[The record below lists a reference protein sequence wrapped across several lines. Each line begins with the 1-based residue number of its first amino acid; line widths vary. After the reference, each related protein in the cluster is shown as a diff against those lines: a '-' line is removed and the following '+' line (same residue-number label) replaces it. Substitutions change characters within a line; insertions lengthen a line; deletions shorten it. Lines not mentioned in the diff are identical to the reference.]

1 MTALFFNNLYLSLNE
16 IVLFRKQL
24 YMAKK
29 ILWVD
34 DEIALLKPHII
45 FLESKGYEVV
55 PVQSGLEA
63 LDELSQNHFDI
74 VFLDEHMPGLDGL
87 ETLKRLKAKHM
98 QIPVV
103 MITKSEEENI
113 MEEAIGEQ
121 ITDYIIKPVNPK
133 QILLSLKKILN
144 KKELVSEK
152 TNLSYQQDFQRISMD
167 ISMIQSPNEWMD
179 MYRRLV
185 KWAIKMDDIKDT
197 QMQEILKSQFQ
208 EANRAFFKFVKNNYE
223 DWVNGGEDAPVLSP
237 DILKNFVFSKIDSPV
252 LLVVIDNLRY
262 DQWLTIAPIIN
273 EYYRIA
279 QEEMY
284 YAILP
289 TATQYARNSIFSGLM
304 PLDIKKYY
312 PQWWKD
318 DPEEGGKNLFEKDL
332 LTAQLKRLNL
342 PYKLNYIKILNYH
355 FGQKIISQFGRFK
368 NYDLNVVVYNFV
380 DMLSHAK
387 TDLDLI
393 KELAPDDK
401 AYRSLT
407 RSWFENSP
415 LLELIKLAAQN
426 GMKLMITT
434 DHGAINVKKPTKVI
448 GQKDTSLNLRYKTGR
463 SLTYEKK
470 DVYAVKQPGNIKLP
484 SVGINSPYIFAKE
497 DYFFVY
503 PNDYNKYVE
512 YFTDTLQHGGIS
524 MQEMLVPFVYLTPR

>member
-1 MTALFFNNLYLSLNE
+1 M
-16 IVLFRKQL
+16 V
-24 YMAKK
+24 KK

-34 DEIALLKPHII
+34 DEIALLKPHIL

-63 LDELSQNHFDI
+63 LDMLSQNHFDI

-87 ETLKRLKAKHM
+87 ETLQRMKAKNG

-113 MEEAIGEQ
+113 MEEAIGAQ
-121 ITDYIIKPVNPK
+121 ISDYIIKPVNPK

-144 KKELVSEK
+144 QKELVSEK
-152 TNLSYQQDFQRISMD
+152 TNLSYQQDFRRISMD
-167 ISMIQSPNEWMD
+167 INMIQSADDWAE
-179 MYRRLV
+179 MYKRLV
-185 KWAIKMDDIKDT
+185 QWEIKMDDIKDN
-197 QMQEILKSQFQ
+197 QMQDILKSQFQ
-208 EANRAFFKFVKNNYE
+208 EANRAFFKFIKNNYQSWIQGDE
-223 DWVNGGEDAPVLSP
+223 APILSP
-237 DILKNFVFSKIDSPV
+237 DILKKYAFPKIEEPV
-252 LLVVIDNLRY
+252 LLIVIDNLRY
-262 DQWLTIAPIIN
+262 DQWLSIAPVIN
-273 EYYRIA
+273 DYYHID
-279 QEEMY
+279 QEELY

-304 PLDIKKYY
+304 PADIKKYY

-318 DPEEGGKNLFEKDL
+318 DPEQGGKNLFEKDL
-332 LTAQLKRLNL
+332 LDAQIKRLRL
-342 PYKLNYIKILNYH
+342 SLKTNYIKILNYH

-387 TDLDLI
+387 TDMDLI

-407 RSWFENSP
+407 KSWFENSP
-415 LLELIKLAAQN
+415 ILELIKLAAQHK
-426 GMKLMITT
+426 MKLMITT
-434 DHGAINVKKPTKVI
+434 DHGTINVKKPTKVI

-463 SLTYEKK
+463 SLTYDKK
-470 DVYAVKQPGNIKLP
+470 DVYAVIRPEDIKLP
-484 SVGINSPYIFAKE
+484 SLGINSPFIFAKE

-503 PNDYNKYVE
+503 PNDYNKYVD
-512 YFTDTLQHGGIS
+512 YFTETLQHGGIS
-524 MQEMLVPFVYLTPR
+524 MQEMLVPFVHLSPR